1 MFCVIQEISTRKPS
15 TGNPKRIEVYKS
27 EWSVNGVKHYRYGW
41 CYSGERFERPLKLSY
56 RISIHQSYRENGK
69 VKKKQFVICTAQ
81 YYDIAENYFDIYDEW
96 YTGKIMT
103 IAREMSVETDEIY
116 SLLDAKISP
125 LEKKIQEEY
134 RATEEYKAYIKN
146 RKILDEYE
154 NRKTEFA
161 KEYEVDR
168 DEYDRCYDVFG
179 ELMEKEY
186 LDKIKRE
193 YKWRKKYE
201 EKSRGYQKDFY
212 DNYFKGAFGGS
223 GGSYHTFLCGNY
235 TDSDKEVL
243 KRFYRVLSK
252 MFHPDANPGT
262 DTSKEMQL
270 LNQLKTE
277 WGL

>member
-27 EWSVNGVKHYRYGW
+27 EWSVDGVKHYRYCW
-41 CYSGERFERPLKLSY
+41 RYSGERFERPLKLSY
-56 RISIHQSYRENGK
+56 RISIHHSYRENGK

-134 RATEEYKAYIKN
+134 RSTEEYKAYIKN

-201 EKSRGYQKDFY
+201 ERSRGYQKDFY